1 MCRRYA
7 AWTKWFLGYPD
18 QALELIRET
27 LTLAQE
33 HGHPFTIAGAQ
44 AIAVFIHFHRR
55 EEAAVR
61 ERAEELIALSTEHG
75 FLLWKLSGIVFRG
88 WTLVE
93 RGQQEEGIEQI
104 RQGMDAWN
112 ATGAYGGDSPYHLLL
127 AEAHL
132 RMGQVT
138 EGLAALDKALAKVE
152 ETGER
157 DMKAEYHRLK
167 GELLL
172 MGDADE
178 GEVEGQFLKA
188 IDTARQQSARSL
200 ELRATVS
207 LCRLWQAQ
215 SRKKEARQMLAEIY
229 GWFTEGFDTP
239 DLKEARA
246 LLGALA

>member
-27 LTLAQE
+27 LTLAQK

-44 AIAVFIHFHRR
+44 AIAGFIQLHRR
-55 EEAAVR
+55 EVRAVK

-75 FLLWKLSGIVFRG
+75 FLLWKLSGTIFRG

-104 RQGMDAWN
+104 RQGLDAWN
-112 ATGAYGGDSPYHLLL
+112 ATGAYAGDSPYHSLL

-138 EGLAALDKALAKVE
+138 EGLAVLDKALAKVE

-157 DMKAEYHRLK
+157 YMEAEYHRLK

-172 MGDADE
+172 MGGADA
-178 GEVEGQFLKA
+178 GEVERQFLQA
-188 IDTARQQSARSL
+188 IDTARQQGARSL

-207 LCRLWQAQ
+207 LSRLWQAQ
-215 SRKKEARQMLAEIY
+215 SRKKEARQMLAGIY
-229 GWFTEGFDTP
+229 DWFSEGFDTV
-239 DLKEARA
+239 DLKEAKA
-246 LLGALA
+246 LLEALA